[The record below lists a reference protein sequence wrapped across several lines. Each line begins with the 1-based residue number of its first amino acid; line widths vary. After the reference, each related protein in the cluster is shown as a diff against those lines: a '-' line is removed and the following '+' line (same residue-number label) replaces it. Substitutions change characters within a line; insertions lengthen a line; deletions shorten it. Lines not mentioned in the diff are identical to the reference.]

1 MFCFCSV
8 LCGYVFSTCDALIQD
23 KKLKESF
30 PTIPSLTDLQSLEAD
45 GLKPE
50 IIVVDAE
57 KDKKIFMLKQL
68 SGALVKGLNN
78 PALVIKKIAGLV
90 SSRKYNPVQVYFSHV
105 QFLIGGLVDH
115 CYGVILGYF

>member
-1 MFCFCSV
+1 MLLFQFFVVMFPTS
-8 LCGYVFSTCDALIQD
+8 DALIQD
-23 KKLKESF
+23 KKLKEIF
-30 PTIPSLTDLQSLEAD
+30 PTIPSLNDLQSLEAD
-45 GLKPE
+45 GLNPD

-90 SSRKYNPVQVYFSHV
+90 SSTTFYFSHV
-105 QFLIGGLVDH
+105 QFPVESLIGH
-115 CYGVILGYF
+115 CYYMI